1 MISQL
6 AFSLSVVLG
15 LFAIAIGL
23 KRVRDAGAREERER
37 ANVENAAHLER
48 QDAVANRP
56 VTDDELQKSLK
67 DGSF

>member
-6 AFSLSVVLG
+6 AFFLSVVLG
-15 LFAIAIGL
+15 LFALAIGL

-37 ANVENAAHLER
+37 ANAENAARLER
-48 QDAVANRP
+48 QDAVVNRP
-56 VTDDELQKSLK
+56 VTNDELQKSLK